1 MQTDKYI
8 PEHDLDSAESD
19 CASSSSHQKTT
30 KSFKDFDLRKH
41 ILRGIEE
48 VGFSV
53 PSPIQ
58 EQSIPIV
65 LKGSDLIAQ
74 AQTGT
79 GKTAA
84 FAIPILNKLG
94 RNKQI
99 EALVIT
105 PTRELAMQ
113 ISEEFLKIGRF
124 ARIKT
129 ICMYGGQSIKRQ
141 CDLLKYKPKVM
152 IATPGRLLDHLING
166 RLEDFMPKVV
176 VLDESDEMLDM
187 GFLDDIEHIFTYL
200 PSNKQTLLFSATM
213 PEPIKELALK
223 ILRKPEF
230 VKISPV
236 EINNQNIEQR
246 YYIINENERNEA
258 ILKLLEIENPSKS
271 IIFTRTKKEA
281 DILANNLKEANF
293 NALAL
298 HGDMEQRD
306 RRSVITDFKQNNAE
320 ILVAT
325 DVAARGLDIS
335 DVSHVF
341 NYHIPLDPQ
350 SYVHRIGRTGRAGK
364 RGVAITLATPLEFKE
379 INNIKQSTK
388 AQMQLCEMD
397 DTEVDCETLL
407 SKIATLEISQS
418 ALEMFENLKGTM
430 PEEKLCQK
438 LLSYFIQ
445 SSCKRTIGLKKDQI
459 AILEHKMSI
468 DESNE
473 QKVDKFYKKSTF
485 KDKNIKERDKKP
497 SKKSYTG
504 DITDSIWG

>member
-1 MQTDKYI
+1 MQTDKYL
-8 PEHDLDSAESD
+8 PEHDLDSTENDCSNLES
-19 CASSSSHQKTT
+19 SQKTP
-30 KSFKDFDLRKH
+30 KNFSDFDLRNH

-58 EQSIPIV
+58 EQAIPIV

-94 RNKQI
+94 CNKQI

-113 ISEEFLKIGRF
+113 ISEEFLKIGKF

-152 IATPGRLLDHLING
+152 IATPGRLLDHLMNG
-166 RLEDFMPKVV
+166 RLENFMPKVV

-213 PEPIKELALK
+213 PEPIKKLALK

-236 EINNQNIEQR
+236 EINNQNIEQK

-258 ILKLLEIENPSKS
+258 ILKLLEVENPNKS

-281 DILANNLKEANF
+281 DALANNLKEANF

-306 RRSVITDFKQNNAE
+306 RRSVIMDFKQNNAE

-364 RGVAITLATPLEFKE
+364 RGMAITLATPLEFKE
-379 INNIKQSTK
+379 INNIKQNTK

-397 DTEVDCETLL
+397 DVKVDSQALL
-407 SKIATLEISQS
+407 SKIATLEITQN
-418 ALEMFENLKGTM
+418 ALEMFESLKSTM
-430 PEEKLCQK
+430 SEEKLCQK
-438 LLSYFIQ
+438 LLSYFIE

-459 AILEHKMSI
+459 AILEHKMNN
-468 DESNE
+468 DENE
-473 QKVDKFYKKSTF
+473 QQKSSKFYKKSF
-485 KDKNIKERDKKP
+485 SKDKKQKDKKS
-497 SKKSYTG
+497 SKKSYGG
-504 DITDSIWG
+504 DITDNIWG